1 MDPVHPF
8 PAPRAGRLALALL
21 AAAGALWFAAPRAAA
36 DDLKLVIILTRHGVR
51 SPLQTPEALA
61 KLSERAWPTW
71 ETPPGI
77 QTPHG
82 NQLIALLGDYY
93 RARFKKDGL
102 LTGDPAVDGPLVYLR
117 ADNDQRTIETTRI
130 LGQAFG
136 ATGEPDVHALP
147 AGEQDPLF
155 EPYRAGVGHPDLKAT
170 LGAVLG
176 RVGGDPALLEKAY
189 ATQFEELDA
198 VLHDPGARLFGTGPH
213 TEVTAGTKRYLVTMK
228 EPLLTAEQAVD
239 SFILQYADG
248 KPPAEVGWGKVTP
261 PVLTDLLALH
271 ALFFDLANRTFLVAQ
286 MEGSNLASH
295 IVDTIEQA
303 AVGEPVPGAIG
314 PVGEHILVLG
324 GHDSNLANI
333 GGLFGLNWW
342 IDGTQA
348 NPVLPGGALLF
359 EVWRHGSAE
368 SPTFYVRTT
377 YVAQTLDQ
385 QHDAVPLGLET
396 PPGLSPIFFPGC
408 SGAGPTFD
416 APLKSFVR
424 QARKV
429 IDPAFIAPEP

>member
-1 MDPVHPF
+1 MALATCF
-8 PAPRAGRLALALL
+8 PAARRLLLGLLFLAGVLDLLPSRAE
-21 AAAGALWFAAPRAAA
+21 A

-61 KLSERAWPTW
+61 KISERTWPTW
-71 ETPPGI
+71 ETPIGI

-82 NQLIALLGDYY
+82 NQLVALLGDYY
-93 RARFKKDGL
+93 RARFKRDGL

-117 ADNDQRTIETTRI
+117 ADNDQRTIETARI
-130 LGQAFG
+130 LGKAFVG
-136 ATGEPDVHALP
+136 SGEPEVHAFP
-147 AGEQDPLF
+147 TGEQDPLF
-155 EPYRAGVGHPDLKAT
+155 EPYRAGVGHPDTQAAA
-170 LGAVLG
+170 GAVLG
-176 RVGGDPALLEKAY
+176 RMGGDPARLEKAY

-198 VLHDPGARLFGTGPH
+198 ILHEPGARLFGTGPH
-213 TEVTAGTKRYLVTMK
+213 TEVTPGTKRYLMTLK
-228 EPLLTAEQAVD
+228 GPLLTAEQAVD

-295 IVDTIEQA
+295 LVDTIEQA

-324 GHDSNLANI
+324 GHDSNIANI

-359 EVWRHGSAE
+359 EVWRRGSAE
-368 SPTFYVRTT
+368 SPTFYVRTS

-385 QHDAVPLGLET
+385 QHDAVPLTLET

-416 APLKSFVR
+416 APLKSFIR